1 MRNRMYGGVRGR
13 KTKVGRKLLRFP
25 PTRLP
30 LCYKNMFYNI
40 KTKVFAFVAKFFL
53 LFSRKS
59 FGKSF
64 VNKKLYIILLRN
76 ET

>member
-1 MRNRMYGGVRGR
+1 
-13 KTKVGRKLLRFP
+13 
-25 PTRLP
+25 
-30 LCYKNMFYNI
+30 MFYNI

-64 VNKKLYIILLRN
+64 VNKKLYIILL
-76 ET
+76 

>member
-1 MRNRMYGGVRGR
+1 MRSDCALLKINSESLPAFGV
-13 KTKVGRKLLRFP
+13 F
-25 PTRLP
+25 LP

-40 KTKVFAFVAKFFL
+40 KMKVFAFVAKFFL

-59 FGKSF
+59 FEKSF

>member
-1 MRNRMYGGVRGR
+1 MYLVIAQGLALLKINSESLPAFGVF
-13 KTKVGRKLLRFP
+13 LL
-25 PTRLP
+25 

-64 VNKKLYIILLRN
+64 VNKKMYIILL
-76 ET
+76 

>member
-1 MRNRMYGGVRGR
+1 M
-13 KTKVGRKLLRFP
+13 
-25 PTRLP
+25 
-30 LCYKNMFYNI
+30 
-40 KTKVFAFVAKFFL
+40 KVFAFVAKFFL

-59 FGKSF
+59 FEKSF